1 MININYSLDDFII
14 TYFTRGAK
22 FQNLSIEIYSMTHR
36 RISPKINALS
46 ALLFLAVLVIMV
58 LINLRDRHEEKVRA
72 EKT

>member
-1 MININYSLDDFII
+1 MSFTYSLDDFII

-46 ALLFLAVLVIMV
+46 ALLFLAVLIVM
-58 LINLRDRHEEKVRA
+58 INIRDKHEEKV
-72 EKT
+72 KK

>member
-1 MININYSLDDFII
+1 MKKNRTQAEYAGGKI

-46 ALLFLAVLVIMV
+46 ALLFLAVLIVMVI
-58 LINLRDRHEEKVRA
+58 INLRATIESTIIK
-72 EKT
+72 

>member
-1 MININYSLDDFII
+1 
-14 TYFTRGAK
+14 
-22 FQNLSIEIYSMTHR
+22 MTHR